1 MPVNRAPELVFGL
14 IAPIGVDLD
23 VVSEVLDTTLREM
36 RYRAHVLRVTQLMRE
51 IGIEAPVTSYDA
63 SLPEGSFVRS
73 YRDRI
78 THANKIRSVLG
89 DFALAALAISAIR
102 SFRLEER
109 QRRSGE
115 RSSLDE
121 PSDEEPP
128 EEEPIPSQAYV
139 IRQLKR
145 PEEVLLLREV
155 YGRQFILISAYAPQD
170 WRIQRIQ
177 EREKESRGGL
187 LEDIDAQMLARR
199 LVLQDAKES
208 QDSHGQ
214 NVRDAFPLGDVFID
228 ATSRVK
234 CEQETR
240 RFIHLLFGSNQITPT
255 HDEYGTY
262 LAKSASLRSSDLS
275 RQVGAAIFRQSGE
288 VLTLGCNEVPKAGG
302 GTYWHGDDADA
313 RDFVKGSDPNEMQ
326 KTQVLVDLIDRL
338 HQGGHMSAELMDNQ
352 DANEISKHLLAEVGP
367 DSVRE
372 SRVMGLI
379 EFGRIVHA
387 EMSALSDAARKGI
400 SVERATLNSTT
411 FPCHICAK
419 LIVAAGIKK
428 VIYLEPYPKSYASD
442 LHSDAI
448 AVDSDSPGSKVAFNA
463 FLGVSPFLVM
473 PMTYSEK
480 RRRKNAD
487 GAAERWNQGEA
498 RPVINTLYPF
508 YFRAETHVA
517 GSLGTLLQE
526 KLDTMPGP
534 ENPVQFIDVPS
545 SRLALRS
552 GVRRFRSCSGE
563 RDRAVPA
570 MHRLD
575 LLKALYI
582 WLPESR

>member
-1 MPVNRAPELVFGL
+1 MPLVLLVDSPIGGFRNPILSESHVPLVPMPVNSAPELVFGL

-36 RYRAHVLRVTQLMRE
+36 RYQAHVLRVTHLMRE
-51 IGIEAPVTSYDA
+51 IGIEAPVTPSDD

-78 THANKIRSVLG
+78 AHANKIREVLG
-89 DFALAALAISAIR
+89 DFALSALAVSAIR

-109 QRRSGE
+109 RRRIDE
-115 RSSLDE
+115 KPPLDGR
-121 PSDEEPP
+121 PSEEEEAL
-128 EEEPIPSQAYV
+128 EEEPIPSQAYI

-145 PEEVLLLREV
+145 PEEVFLLREV
-155 YGRQFILISAYAPQD
+155 YGRQFILISAYASQD

-187 LEDIDAQMLARR
+187 VEDIDAQMLARR

-255 HDEYGTY
+255 HDEYGAY

-313 RDFVKGSDPNEMQ
+313 RDFVKGSDPNDMQ
-326 KTQVLVDLIDRL
+326 KTQILVDLIDRL
-338 HQGGHMSAELMDNQ
+338 RQGGHLSAKLMDNQ
-352 DANEISKHLLAEVGP
+352 DANEISRLLLADVGP

-372 SRVMGLI
+372 SRVMDLI
-379 EFGRIVHA
+379 EFGRILHA

-400 SVERATLNSTT
+400 SVEGATLYCTT
-411 FPCHICAK
+411 FPCHLCAK
-419 LIVAAGIKK
+419 LIIAAGIKK

-442 LHSDAI
+442 LHGDAI
-448 AVDSDSPGSKVAFNA
+448 AVDSDNTGGKVVFNS
-463 FLGVSPFLVM
+463 FLGVSPFRYRDLF
-473 PMTYSEK
+473 EK
-480 RRRKNAD
+480 RRRKNAE

-498 RPVINTLYPF
+498 RPVINALYPF
-508 YFRAETHVA
+508 YFRAETYVA
-517 GSLGTLLQE
+517 GSLGALLQ
-526 KLDTMPGP
+526 D
-534 ENPVQFIDVPS
+534 
-545 SRLALRS
+545 RLGAKPRQ
-552 GVRRFRSCSGE
+552 
-563 RDRAVPA
+563 
-570 MHRLD
+570 
-575 LLKALYI
+575 
-582 WLPESR
+582 

>member
-1 MPVNRAPELVFGL
+1 MPLEPMPVNRAPELVFGL

-36 RYRAHVLRVTQLMRE
+36 RYRAHELRVTQLMRE
-51 IGIEAPVTSYDA
+51 IGIKAPVTPFDA
-63 SLPEGSFVRS
+63 SLPDGSFVRS

-78 THANKIRSVLG
+78 AHANSIRAVLG

-109 QRRSGE
+109 QRQI
-115 RSSLDE
+115 DE
-121 PSDEEPP
+121 KPLPEENSNEEDPP
-128 EEEPIPSQAYV
+128 EEEPIPAQAYI

-187 LEDIDAQMLARR
+187 IEDIDAQMLARR

-208 QDSHGQ
+208 QNTHGQ

-228 ATSRVK
+228 ATSRLK

-240 RFIHLLFGSNQITPT
+240 RFVHLLFGSNQITPT
-255 HDEYGTY
+255 HDEYGIY

-275 RQVGAAIFRQSGE
+275 RQVGAAIFRHSGE
-288 VLTLGCNEVPKAGG
+288 ILTLGCNEVPKAGG

-338 HQGGHMSAELMDNQ
+338 HQGGHLSVELMSKQ
-352 DANEISKHLLAEVGP
+352 DANEISKHLIAEDGP

-372 SRVMGLI
+372 SRVMDLI

-400 SVERATLNSTT
+400 SVEGATMYCTT
-411 FPCHICAK
+411 FPCHLCAK
-419 LIVAAGIKK
+419 LIVAAGVRK
-428 VIYLEPYPKSYASD
+428 VIYLEPYPKSYASE

-448 AVDSDSPGSKVAFNA
+448 AVDSDNPGTKVAFNA
-463 FLGVSPFLVM
+463 FLGVSHFRYRDLF
-473 PMTYSEK
+473 EK

-498 RPVINTLYPF
+498 RPIINSLYPF
-508 YFRAETHVA
+508 YFRAETFVA
-517 GSLGTLLQE
+517 GSLGDLIQ
-526 KLDTMPGP
+526 KKVGM
-534 ENPVQFIDVPS
+534 
-545 SRLALRS
+545 AA
-552 GVRRFRSCSGE
+552 GE
-563 RDRAVPA
+563 
-570 MHRLD
+570 
-575 LLKALYI
+575 
-582 WLPESR
+582 

>member
-1 MPVNRAPELVFGL
+1 VPLEPMPVNKAPELVFGL

-36 RYRAHVLRVTQLMRE
+36 RYQAHVLRVTQLMRE
-51 IGIEAPVTSYDA
+51 IGIEPPVTSFDA

-78 THANKIRSVLG
+78 AHANKIREVLRC

-102 SFRLEER
+102 AFRREER
-109 QRRSGE
+109 QRRF
-115 RSSLDE
+115 DE
-121 PSDEEPP
+121 KVAVEEGPSEEEPP
-128 EEEPIPSQAYV
+128 EEEPIPSQAYI

-145 PEEVLLLREV
+145 PEEVMLLREV
-155 YGRQFILISAYAPQD
+155 YGRQFILISAYAPQE

-177 EREKESRGGL
+177 EREKVSRGGL
-187 LEDIDAQMLARR
+187 VEDIDAQMLARR
-199 LVLQDAKES
+199 LVLQEAKES

-275 RQVGAAIFRQSGE
+275 RQVGVAIFRQSGE
-288 VLTLGCNEVPKAGG
+288 ILTLGCNEVPKSGG

-338 HQGGHMSAELMDNQ
+338 HQGGHLSAQLMETQ
-352 DANEISKHLLAEVGP
+352 DANEISKRLLSEVGP

-372 SRVMGLI
+372 SRVMDLI

-400 SVERATLNSTT
+400 SVEGATLYCTT
-411 FPCHICAK
+411 FPCHLCAK
-419 LIVAAGIKK
+419 LIVAAGVRK
-428 VIYLEPYPKSYASD
+428 VIYLEPYPKSYASE

-448 AVDSDSPGSKVAFNA
+448 VVDSDNPGKKVAFNA
-463 FLGVSPFLVM
+463 FLGISPFRYRDLF
-473 PMTYSEK
+473 EK
-480 RRRKNAD
+480 RGRKNAE
-487 GAAERWNQGEA
+487 GSAERWNQGEA
-498 RPVINTLYPF
+498 RPVINALYPF

-517 GSLGTLLQE
+517 GSLG
-526 KLDTMPGP
+526 
-534 ENPVQFIDVPS
+534 
-545 SRLALRS
+545 
-552 GVRRFRSCSGE
+552 
-563 RDRAVPA
+563 
-570 MHRLD
+570 D
-575 LLKALYI
+575 LLPVK
-582 WLPESR
+582 PGNTSNQ

>member
-1 MPVNRAPELVFGL
+1 MPLVPMQVNRAPELVFGL

-36 RYRAHVLRVTQLMRE
+36 RYQAHELRVTRLMRE
-51 IGIEAPVTSYDA
+51 IGIESPPSPSTDP
-63 SLPEGSFVRS
+63 LPDGSFVRS

-78 THANKIRSVLG
+78 AHANRIRAVLG
-89 DFALAALAISAIR
+89 DFALAALAVSAIR

-109 QRRSGE
+109 QRRSDE
-115 RSSLDE
+115 RASPDE
-121 PSDEEPP
+121 HMSDEEEAL
-128 EEEPIPSQAYV
+128 EEEPIPSQAYI

-187 LEDIDAQMLARR
+187 IEDIDAQMLARR

-234 CEQETR
+234 CERETR

-255 HDEYGTY
+255 HDEYGIY

-275 RQVGAAIFRQSGE
+275 RQIGAAIFRQSGE
-288 VLTLGCNEVPKAGG
+288 VLTLGCNEVPKSGG
-302 GTYWHGDDADA
+302 GTYWHGDDSDA
-313 RDFVKGSDPNEMQ
+313 RDFIKGSDPNEMQ
-326 KTQVLVDLIDRL
+326 KTQILVDLIDRL
-338 HQGGHMSAELMDNQ
+338 RQGGHLSAKLMANQ
-352 DANEISKHLLAEVGP
+352 DANEISKLLLSDASP

-372 SRVMGLI
+372 SRVMDII

-400 SVERATLNSTT
+400 SVEGATLYCTT
-411 FPCHICAK
+411 FPCHLCAK

-442 LHSDAI
+442 LHGDAI
-448 AVDSDSPGSKVAFNA
+448 AVDSDNPGSKVVFNA
-463 FLGVSPFLVM
+463 FLGVSPFRYRDLF
-473 PMTYSEK
+473 ER

-487 GAAERWNQGEA
+487 GVAERWTQGEA

-508 YFRAETHVA
+508 YFRAETYVA
-517 GSLGTLLQE
+517 GSLGALLEE
-526 KLDTMPGP
+526 KLDVM
-534 ENPVQFIDVPS
+534 S
-545 SRLALRS
+545 SQ
-552 GVRRFRSCSGE
+552 
-563 RDRAVPA
+563 
-570 MHRLD
+570 
-575 LLKALYI
+575 
-582 WLPESR
+582 

>member
-1 MPVNRAPELVFGL
+1 VPLVPMKVNRAPELVFGL

-36 RYRAHVLRVTQLMRE
+36 RYQAHVLRVTQLMRE
-51 IGIEAPVTSYDA
+51 ISIEAPNIPSND

-78 THANKIRSVLG
+78 AHANKIRTVLG

-109 QRRSGE
+109 QRRIDE
-115 RSSLDE
+115 RTSLDE
-121 PSDEEPP
+121 RPSEEEAL
-128 EEEPIPSQAYV
+128 EEEPIPSQAYI

-187 LEDIDAQMLARR
+187 VEDIDAQMLARR
-199 LVLQDAKES
+199 LVLQDGKES

-288 VLTLGCNEVPKAGG
+288 ALTLGCNEVPKAGG
-302 GTYWHGDDADA
+302 GTYWHGDGADA
-313 RDFVKGSDPNEMQ
+313 RDFVKGTDPNEIQ
-326 KTQVLVDLIDRL
+326 KTQILVDLIERL
-338 HQGGHMSAELMDNQ
+338 RQGGHLSAELMDNQ
-352 DANEISKHLLAEVGP
+352 DANEISKLLLADVGP

-372 SRVMGLI
+372 SRVMDLI
-379 EFGRIVHA
+379 EFGRVVHA

-400 SVERATLNSTT
+400 SVEGATLYCTT
-411 FPCHICAK
+411 FPCHLCAK

-442 LHSDAI
+442 LHGDAI
-448 AVDSDSPGSKVAFNA
+448 AVDSDNPGNKVGFNA
-463 FLGVSPFLVM
+463 FLGVSPFRYRDLF
-473 PMTYSEK
+473 EK
-480 RRRKNAD
+480 RRRKNTE
-487 GAAERWNQGEA
+487 GTAERWNQGEA
-498 RPVINTLYPF
+498 RPIINSLYPF
-508 YFRAETHVA
+508 YFRAETLVA
-517 GSLGTLLQE
+517 GSLGALLKE
-526 KLDTMPGP
+526 KLGVT
-534 ENPVQFIDVPS
+534 PS
-545 SRLALRS
+545 Q
-552 GVRRFRSCSGE
+552 
-563 RDRAVPA
+563 
-570 MHRLD
+570 
-575 LLKALYI
+575 
-582 WLPESR
+582 